1 MPVVGSVN
9 FTRLSTTF
17 DVVTIF
23 PSLSLMYHRSMNL
36 PRIGLPVLGSV
47 TDSVGLVNFSWPT
60 VTVNELGLKIA
71 FGTAPV
77 VVFYARRV

>member
-1 MPVVGSVN
+1 MVPVVGSVN

-47 TDSVGLVNFSWPT
+47 T
-60 VTVNELGLKIA
+60 VNELGLKIA

>member
-1 MPVVGSVN
+1 
-9 FTRLSTTF
+9 
-17 DVVTIF
+17 
-23 PSLSLMYHRSMNL
+23 MYHRSMNL